1 MFFLEI
7 YEYLFYNLLSGDN
20 VSKRIIMHV
29 DVNNAF
35 LSWTAVKLLKEG
47 SKVDIREI
55 PSVIGG
61 DEEQRHGVVL
71 AKSMV
76 AKSMGIVTGESLYS
90 ARKKCPSLI
99 SYLPCFDYYQVQ
111 SSLLYDYLSSYTP
124 DIERFSIDECFLDMS
139 NFSYIYSDIVSLAYK
154 IKDDIKE
161 KFGFTVNI
169 GIGNNKLCAKM
180 ASDFE
185 KPDKVHTLFED
196 EIESKMWNK
205 DVADLFMVGKSSSD
219 KLKSLGINTIGML
232 ANSDIN
238 FLTKYFKSHGKLM
251 WEYANGI
258 DDSKLNDTFVKNKAF
273 SMTRTLPYDT
283 RNVQKLRKHLLIQAD
298 NVCYQARREKLFTKT
313 VTLIIRTSDFVN
325 FSRQEVLN
333 EQTNDTEVVYKM
345 ASLILDK
352 VLESNQVMK
361 IRNIGLRISGLK
373 AKEEKQLSFFDS
385 KVDSSNNDIQDA
397 IDRINE
403 KFGTNSVIKASLV
416 EK

>member
-1 MFFLEI
+1 
-7 YEYLFYNLLSGDN
+7 
-20 VSKRIIMHV
+20 MHV

-76 AKSMGIVTGESLYS
+76 AKSMGVVTGESLYS
-90 ARKKCPSLI
+90 ARKKCPSLV

-161 KFGFTVNI
+161 KFGFTVNV

-185 KPDKVHTLFED
+185 KPDKVHTLFEN

-283 RNVQKLRKHLLIQAD
+283 RNVQKLRKHLLMQAD

-373 AKEEKQLSFFDS
+373 VKEDKQLSFFDS

-403 KFGTNSVIKASLV
+403 KFGTNSVIKASFI